1 MIASDQLRGI
11 LVQNDEDFR
20 QLFEQHQELETRL
33 AELSRQ
39 LYRSASEEGERVTLK
54 KRKLQLK
61 DRMEQMLKSRAGA
74 AGAVPSPL
82 QTDARG

>member
-1 MIASDQLRGI
+1 MIASDQLREI
-11 LVQNDEDFR
+11 LVQTDEAFR
-20 QLFEQHQELETRL
+20 HLAEQHQELETRL

-39 LYRSASEEGERVTLK
+39 LYRSVPEESERATLK

-61 DRMEQMLKSRAGA
+61 DRMEQMLKRRRESGGEA
-74 AGAVPSPL
+74 ASPL

>member
-74 AGAVPSPL
+74 AGVVPSPL